1 MLSLVCLALLTSDA
15 PRLEPAVSLR
25 PVAVSEAQILVDVRA
40 LEAKRP
46 GSGPG
51 IALMVIGSIGTVVSG
66 VTFFPGTDEA
76 LRYGSAGAVA
86 SLGLFLAG
94 LWWLL
99 VSDTERH
106 LLDLEL
112 HSLRSE
118 LTNLR
123 TARSRA
129 ARMVPPPPPPVGP

>member
-1 MLSLVCLALLTSDA
+1 MLALVCLALLTSDA

-51 IALMVIGSIGTVVSG
+51 IALMVIGSLGTIVSG
-66 VTFFPGTDEA
+66 GSFFGGTEEA

-94 LWWLL
+94 IWWLL

-106 LLDLEL
+106 LIDLEL
-112 HSLRSE
+112 HGLRTE

-123 TARSRA
+123 TVRSRA
-129 ARMVPPPPPPVGP
+129 ARVAPPPPPIGP